1 MMRKAGGEEGLLQ
14 IAVSLHG
21 DFGLC
26 YRFYTSNLLD
36 LICSYHQIKTI

>member
-26 YRFYTSNLLD
+26 YGFYTSNLLD
-36 LICSYHQIKTI
+36 LTHSYHQTKTI